1 MTEFAIQ
8 KPLSGPKLNALVLA
22 PVLLIISSMLF
33 AQSGVPSEK
42 DKSCRLHPKLI
53 GKCFPVHGRLSI
65 YNGAP
70 AMRIWKVGT
79 QRMLGVSEQR
89 FAVEGYRNVPENIQ
103 KQINQDVELFGDF
116 LVCPFTSAKRG
127 EMQMVCIE
135 EGKHLEMKKR
145 GA

>member
-1 MTEFAIQ
+1 MTKSATY
-8 KPLSGPKLNALVLA
+8 PPASGPTLNALVLA
-22 PVLLIISSMLF
+22 LLLLIISSVLF
-33 AQSGVPSEK
+33 AQSAVLSEK

-79 QRMLGVSEQR
+79 RRMLGVSEQR
-89 FAVEGYRNVPENIQ
+89 YAVKGYRNVPENIQ
-103 KQINQDVELFGDF
+103 SQINQEVELFGDF
-116 LVCPFTSAKRG
+116 LVCPFTSSKPG

-135 EGKHLEMKKR
+135 EGKHLKVKKR
-145 GA
+145 VP